1 MKPNLWTALRIRL
14 TIPVTV
20 ASAERSFSKLK
31 LIKTYLRSTMTLDH
45 LSGLATIS
53 VNHELAKEVKID
65 EIIDEF
71 ALKKA
76 RRVRL

>member
-20 ASAERSFSKLK
+20 ASAERSVSKLK
-31 LIKTYLRSTMTLDH
+31 LIKTYLGSTMTQDRI
-45 LSGLATIS
+45 SGLAIIS
-53 VNHELAKEVKID
+53 VNHELAREVKID
-65 EIIDEF
+65 EIIEKF

-76 RRVRL
+76 RRVRM